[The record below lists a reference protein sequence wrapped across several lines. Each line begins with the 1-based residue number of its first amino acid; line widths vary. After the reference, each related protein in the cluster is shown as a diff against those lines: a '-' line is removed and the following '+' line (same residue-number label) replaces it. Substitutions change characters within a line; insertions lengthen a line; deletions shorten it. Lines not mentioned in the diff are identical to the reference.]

1 MAVVEPRIWG
11 CGGGDPPPPPPK
23 HPPRHAH
30 TPKSGHLH
38 GKSKRLILD
47 FNPVDVDEAFD
58 HIEVILLKVRIW
70 MIIYI

>member
-1 MAVVEPRIWG
+1 MGGLSPPFWG
-11 CGGGDPPPPPPK
+11 GVGGPPPP
-23 HPPRHAH
+23 H